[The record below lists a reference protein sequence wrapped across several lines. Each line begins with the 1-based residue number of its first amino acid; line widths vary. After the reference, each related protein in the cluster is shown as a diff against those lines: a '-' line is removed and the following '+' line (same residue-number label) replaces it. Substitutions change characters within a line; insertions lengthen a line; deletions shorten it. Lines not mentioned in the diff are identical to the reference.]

1 MLLAIVLV
9 VFAVLVLLSMPIVF
23 ALGVAGIAGLLIGG
37 YPLQQLSSALVSG
50 SQSWVLLAIPAFV
63 FAGNLME
70 RCGMSH
76 ALVELARALIGW
88 VKGGLGMSVI
98 VVAYFFSDICG
109 SKMAEVSALGSALM
123 PPLTKAGYDRRDSAS
138 LIAAGTAMGMLVPPA
153 IFMIVIAQVTNT
165 SAVALF
171 VAGFV
176 PAVVIML
183 CVALFVAG
191 FVPAVV
197 IMLCLMTVVY
207 VRARQDDWPVDARP
221 SLKRLGH
228 AALHAAVPM
237 VVPFVI
243 LAGFILGIIT
253 ATEAGAVVAGYAF
266 LAAKLY
272 YRNVSWREMGKIAY
286 DSAILTAA
294 VVFLLAVAS
303 VYQYLMGVSGVPQ
316 LLGQV
321 LGPLKMHPWLFLI
334 GTAVMSCLFG
344 MLLEG
349 LPAAVVLIPVVFPIA
364 EAMGIDPIHF
374 NIVQTAAVGIGLFLP
389 PMGVGLLMALRFAN
403 LSVGEHF
410 RTYVPYMLALFAGLL
425 LIICIPEIS
434 LTLPRLAGLIR

>member
-1 MLLAIVLV
+1 MLLLTVALV
-9 VFAVLVLLSMPIVF
+9 FISLILLSMPIVF
-23 ALGVAGIAGLLIGG
+23 SLAVAGIAGLWLGG

-76 ALVELARALIGW
+76 ALVELARAMVGW
-88 VKGGLGMSVI
+88 VRGGLGMSVI

-109 SKMAEVSALGSALM
+109 SKMAEVSALGSSLM

-176 PAVVIML
+176 PALVIM
-183 CVALFVAG
+183 F
-191 FVPAVV
+191 F
-197 IMLCLMTVVY
+197 LMAVVY
-207 VRARQDDWPVDARP
+207 VRARIYDWPIDATP
-221 SLKRLGH
+221 SLKRLGQ
-228 AALHAAVPM
+228 ASLHAAVPM

-243 LAGFILGIIT
+243 LAGFIFGVIT
-253 ATEAGAVVAGYAF
+253 ATEAGAVVAAYAF
-266 LAAKLY
+266 LAAILY

-286 DSAILTAA
+286 DSALLTAA

-303 VYQYLMGVSGVPQ
+303 IYQYLMGVSGVPQ
-316 LLGQV
+316 MLADV
-321 LGPLKMHPWLFLI
+321 LGPLKTHPWLFLM
-334 GTAVMSCLFG
+334 GTAFITVLFG
-344 MLLEG
+344 MVLEG

-364 EAMGIDPIHF
+364 EAMGINPIHF
-374 NIVQTAAVGIGLFLP
+374 NIVQTAAVGIGLFMP

-410 RTYVPYMLALFAGLL
+410 RTYVPYIFALVVGLT
-425 LIICIPEIS
+425 LIICIPQIS
-434 LTLPRLAGLIR
+434 LALPRLAGLIR

>member
-1 MLLAIVLV
+1 MLLATVAIVFVALI
-9 VFAVLVLLSMPIVF
+9 LLSMPIVF
-23 ALGVAGIAGLLIGG
+23 ALGVAGIAGLWIGG
-37 YPLQQLSSALVSG
+37 YPMQQLSSALVSG

-123 PPLTKAGYDRRDSAS
+123 PPLTRAGYDRRDSAS

-176 PAVVIML
+176 PAM
-183 CVALFVAG
+183 
-191 FVPAVV
+191 V
-197 IMLCLMTVVY
+197 IMLCLMAVVY
-207 VRARQDDWPVDARP
+207 IRARQNDWPVDTRP

-253 ATEAGAVVAGYAF
+253 ATEAGAVV
-266 LAAKLY
+266 
-272 YRNVSWREMGKIAY
+272 
-286 DSAILTAA
+286 
-294 VVFLLAVAS
+294 
-303 VYQYLMGVSGVPQ
+303 
-316 LLGQV
+316 
-321 LGPLKMHPWLFLI
+321 
-334 GTAVMSCLFG
+334 
-344 MLLEG
+344 
-349 LPAAVVLIPVVFPIA
+349 
-364 EAMGIDPIHF
+364 
-374 NIVQTAAVGIGLFLP
+374 
-389 PMGVGLLMALRFAN
+389 
-403 LSVGEHF
+403 
-410 RTYVPYMLALFAGLL
+410 
-425 LIICIPEIS
+425 
-434 LTLPRLAGLIR
+434 

>member
-1 MLLAIVLV
+1 MLLAVLV
-9 VFAVLVLLSMPIVF
+9 IFVALILLSMPIVF
-23 ALGVAGIAGLLIGG
+23 ALGVAGVAGLWIGG
-37 YPLQQLSSALVSG
+37 YPMQQLASALVSG

-76 ALVELARALIGW
+76 ALVELARALVGW

-109 SKMAEVSALGSALM
+109 SKMAEVSALGSSLM

-176 PAVVIML
+176 PALVIMFCL
-183 CVALFVAG
+183 M
-191 FVPAVV
+191 AVV
-197 IMLCLMTVVY
+197 YI
-207 VRARQDDWPVDARP
+207 RARQNDWPVDVRP
-221 SLKRLGH
+221 SFKRLGH
-228 AALHAAVPM
+228 ASLHAAVPM

-243 LAGFILGIIT
+243 LGGFIFGIIT
-253 ATEAGAVVAGYAF
+253 ATEAGAVVAAYAF

-272 YRNVSWREMGKIAY
+272 YRNISWREMGRIAY

-316 LLGQV
+316 MLGEV
-321 LGPLKMHPWLFLI
+321 LGPLKAHHWLFLLC
-334 GTAVMSCLFG
+334 TALITVLFG
-344 MLLEG
+344 MVLEG

-410 RTYVPYMLALFAGLL
+410 RTYVPYMAALFVGLI

>member
-1 MLLAIVLV
+1 MLLATVAI
-9 VFAVLVLLSMPIVF
+9 VFAALVLLSMPIVF
-23 ALGVAGIAGLLIGG
+23 ALGVAGIAGLWIGG
-37 YPLQQLSSALVSG
+37 YPMQQLSSALVSG

-76 ALVELARALIGW
+76 ALVELARAMIGW

-123 PPLTKAGYDRRDSAS
+123 PPLNRAGYDRRDSAS

-171 VAGFV
+171 VAGF
-176 PAVVIML
+176 I
-183 CVALFVAG
+183 
-191 FVPAVV
+191 PAVV
-197 IMLCLMTVVY
+197 IMLCLMAVVY
-207 VRARQDDWPVDARP
+207 IRARQNDWPVDSRP

-228 AALHAAVPM
+228 AAVHAAVPM

-266 LAAKLY
+266 LAARLY

-321 LGPLKMHPWLFLI
+321 LGPLKTHPWLFLI
-334 GTAVMSCLFG
+334 GTAVMTCLFG

-389 PMGVGLLMALRFAN
+389 PMGVGLLMALRFAK
-403 LSVGEHF
+403 LSVGQHF

-434 LTLPRLAGLIR
+434 LTLPRLAGLIK

>member
-1 MLLAIVLV
+1 MLLATVAIVFV
-9 VFAVLVLLSMPIVF
+9 VLILLSMPIVF
-23 ALGVAGIAGLLIGG
+23 ALGVAGIAGRWIGG
-37 YPLQQLSSALVSG
+37 YPMQQFSSALVSG

-76 ALVELARALIGW
+76 ALGELARALLGW
-88 VKGGLGMSVI
+88 VKGGLGVSVI

-123 PPLTKAGYDRRDSAS
+123 PPLTRAGYDRRDSAS
-138 LIAAGTAMGMLVPPA
+138 LIAPRPPMGMLGPPA

-171 VAGFV
+171 VAGF
-176 PAVVIML
+176 I
-183 CVALFVAG
+183 
-191 FVPAVV
+191 PAVV
-197 IMLCLMTVVY
+197 IMLCLMAVVY
-207 VRARQDDWPVDARP
+207 IRARQNDWPVDARP

-243 LAGFILGIIT
+243 LGGFILGIIT

-266 LAAKLY
+266 LAARLY
-272 YRNVSWREMGKIAY
+272 YRNVSWREMGRIAY

-303 VYQYLMGVSGVPQ
+303 IYKFLMGLPGMPRM
-316 LLGQV
+316 LADV
-321 LGPLKMHPWLFLI
+321 LGPLKSHPWLFLM
-334 GTAVMSCLFG
+334 GTAFITVLFG
-344 MLLEG
+344 M
-349 LPAAVVLIPVVFPIA
+349 
-364 EAMGIDPIHF
+364 
-374 NIVQTAAVGIGLFLP
+374 
-389 PMGVGLLMALRFAN
+389 
-403 LSVGEHF
+403 
-410 RTYVPYMLALFAGLL
+410 
-425 LIICIPEIS
+425 
-434 LTLPRLAGLIR
+434 

>member
-1 MLLAIVLV
+1 MLLAATGIIFVVLV
-9 VFAVLVLLSMPIVF
+9 AFSVPIVF
-23 ALGVAGIAGLLIGG
+23 ALGAAAVTGLVLGGYSLEMLASSLIG
-37 YPLQQLSSALVSG
+37 A
-50 SQSWVLLAIPAFV
+50 SQNWILLAIPSFI
-63 FAGNLME
+63 FAGTIME
-70 RCGMSH
+70 RCGMSN
-76 ALVELARALIGW
+76 ALVDVARALIGW

-123 PPLTKAGYDRRDSAS
+123 PPLTRAGYDRRDSAS

-176 PAVVIML
+176 PAM
-183 CVALFVAG
+183 
-191 FVPAVV
+191 V
-197 IMLCLMTVVY
+197 IMLCLMAVVY
-207 VRARQDDWPVDARP
+207 IRARQNDWPVDSRP

-228 AALHAAVPM
+228 AALHALVPM

-272 YRNVSWREMGKIAY
+272 YRNVSWREMGEIAY

-316 LLGQV
+316 LLGQM

-389 PMGVGLLMALRFAN
+389 PMGVGLLMALRFAK
-403 LSVGEHF
+403 LGVGEHF
-410 RTYVPYMLALFAGLL
+410 STYAPYMLALFAGLL
-425 LIICIPEIS
+425 LIICIPELS
-434 LTLPRLAGLIR
+434 LALP

>member
-1 MLLAIVLV
+1 MLLLTV
-9 VFAVLVLLSMPIVF
+9 AVLFVALILLSMPIVF
-23 ALGVAGIAGLLIGG
+23 ALAVAGIGALWLGG

-76 ALVELARALIGW
+76 ALVELARAMVGW
-88 VKGGLGMSVI
+88 ARGGLGMSVI

-109 SKMAEVSALGSALM
+109 SKMAEVSALGSSLM

-176 PAVVIML
+176 PALVIM
-183 CVALFVAG
+183 V
-191 FVPAVV
+191 
-197 IMLCLMTVVY
+197 CLMAVVY
-207 VRARQDDWPVDARP
+207 VRARIYDWPVDAKP
-221 SLKRLGH
+221 SLKCLGQ
-228 AALHAAVPM
+228 ASLHAAVPM
-237 VVPFVI
+237 VVPLVI
-243 LAGFILGIIT
+243 IAGFVFGIIT
-253 ATEAGAVVAGYAF
+253 ATEAGAVVAAYAF

-303 VYQYLMGVSGVPQ
+303 IYQYLMGVSGVPQ
-316 LLGQV
+316 MLADV
-321 LGPLKMHPWLFLI
+321 LRPFQAHPWPFLM
-334 GTAVMSCLFG
+334 GTALITVLFG
-344 MLLEG
+344 MVLEG

-364 EAMGIDPIHF
+364 EGMGINPIHF

-389 PMGVGLLMALRFAN
+389 PMGVGLLMALRFAD
-403 LSVGEHF
+403 LSAGEHF
-410 RTYVPYMLALFAGLL
+410 RTYLPYLFALGVGLL

-434 LTLPRLAGLIR
+434 LALPRLAGLVR

>member
-1 MLLAIVLV
+1 MLLATVAIVFVALI
-9 VFAVLVLLSMPIVF
+9 LLSMPIVF
-23 ALGVAGIAGLLIGG
+23 ALGVAGLAGLWIGG
-37 YPLQQLSSALVSG
+37 YPMQQLSSALVSG

-123 PPLTKAGYDRRDSAS
+123 
-138 LIAAGTAMGMLVPPA
+138 GMLVPPA

-171 VAGFV
+171 VAGF
-176 PAVVIML
+176 I
-183 CVALFVAG
+183 
-191 FVPAVV
+191 PAVV
-197 IMLCLMTVVY
+197 IMLCLMAVVY
-207 VRARQDDWPVDARP
+207 IRARQNDWPIDSRP

-272 YRNVSWREMGKIAY
+272 YRNVSWREMAKIAY

-321 LGPLKMHPWLFLI
+321 LGPLKTHPWLFLI

-344 MLLEG
+344 MVLEG

-403 LSVGEHF
+403 LSVGQHF

-434 LTLPRLAGLIR
+434 LTLPRLAGLTK